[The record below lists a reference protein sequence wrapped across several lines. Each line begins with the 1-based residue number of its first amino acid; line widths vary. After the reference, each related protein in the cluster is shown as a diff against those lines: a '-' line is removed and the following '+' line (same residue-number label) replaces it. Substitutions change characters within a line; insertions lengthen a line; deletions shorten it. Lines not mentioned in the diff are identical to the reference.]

1 MSGIKKI
8 IEQLNVDWSV
18 PKTAIHSGKPVAVPL
33 VCRFDSPAT
42 RAELDEV
49 SNRAALPSDVLELWR
64 CANGA
69 SLFADETYGQW
80 GLHLWS
86 ARASIDETEK
96 FAVNRRRD
104 FRRGDLVVGEFLGD
118 SDLLLVRCDP
128 AAEDY
133 GSVLV
138 ALPLDDRSEWD
149 QAASSIEAFLLSYAR
164 THGEKFWR

>member
-1 MSGIKKI
+1 
-8 IEQLNVDWSV
+8 
-18 PKTAIHSGKPVAVPL
+18 
-33 VCRFDSPAT
+33 
-42 RAELDEV
+42 
-49 SNRAALPSDVLELWR
+49 
-64 CANGA
+64 
-69 SLFADETYGQW
+69 
-80 GLHLWS
+80 
-86 ARASIDETEK
+86 
-96 FAVNRRRD
+96 
-104 FRRGDLVVGEFLGD
+104 VVGEFLGD